1 MRCYNLKF
9 RKLSIVSIFSAL
21 AFIIMIFE
29 INIPIFPFFLK
40 LDFSEVPALILAY
53 LLGPIYGVM
62 VVFLINL
69 LHLFISSNMGIGELA
84 NFLVGASFVASSA
97 YFYKKRNFS
106 YLFSSIIGSFVM
118 GITAIFVN
126 LVVIIPLYE
135 NVLELPFEKILALT
149 EKVNPYVNNLFTYL
163 ALTIFPFNILK
174 AAVVLIVSYFIF
186 IRIKKIHYLKFKGE

>member
-1 MRCYNLKF
+1 MKF

-40 LDFSEVPALILAY
+40 LDFSEVPAIILAY

-62 VVFLINL
+62 VVFLKNL

-97 YFYKKRNFS
+97 YFYQKRNLS
-106 YLFSSIIGSFVM
+106 YLFSSLIGTLTM
-118 GITAIFVN
+118 GITSILVN
-126 LVVIIPLYE
+126 LFVIIPLYK
-135 NVLELPFEKILALT
+135 NVLNLPFEKILALT

-163 ALTIFPFNILK
+163 TLTIFPFNILK
-174 AAVVLIVSYFIF
+174 AALILLISYFIF
-186 IRIKKIHYLKFKGE
+186 IRIKKINYLK

>member
-1 MRCYNLKF
+1 
-9 RKLSIVSIFSAL
+9 
-21 AFIIMIFE
+21 
-29 INIPIFPFFLK
+29 
-40 LDFSEVPALILAY
+40 
-53 LLGPIYGVM
+53 
-62 VVFLINL
+62 
-69 LHLFISSNMGIGELA
+69 
-84 NFLVGASFVASSA
+84 
-97 YFYKKRNFS
+97 
-106 YLFSSIIGSFVM
+106 M